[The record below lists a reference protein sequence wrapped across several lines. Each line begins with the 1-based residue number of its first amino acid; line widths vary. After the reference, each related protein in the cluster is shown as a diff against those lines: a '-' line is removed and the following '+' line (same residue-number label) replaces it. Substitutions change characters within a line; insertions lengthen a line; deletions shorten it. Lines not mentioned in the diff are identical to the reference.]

1 MEKPI
6 GDCGGITP
14 RVYTI
19 LYSGIHH
26 EKYAGFVKI
35 SAFSVFGAGCNYKN

>member
-6 GDCGGITP
+6 GVCGGITS

-19 LYSGIHH
+19 LYSDIYLV
-26 EKYAGFVKI
+26 KYAGFVKI
-35 SAFSVFGAGCNYKN
+35 CVFSVFGAGCN